1 MTQPESKYIAS
12 DGPVNRRTAARQLR
26 DAPAVNPLV
35 SERLAAAQARNRLGP
50 SLVDQVRVGS
60 APARRAA
67 LPALAIVGAI
77 AATVAA
83 VVLFLGW
90 LQASLLLAI
99 AGLGGIVVG
108 LGLAWKAQRQ
118 QDAAASPVHIA
129 ATLLD
134 DSALQALDRTLEQL
148 GPELPEAVVE
158 RLTSLKDL
166 IVRIARLG
174 NQAGIDENFTMED
187 RLYVNECVR
196 RYLPDTLQGY
206 LQVPREQRTS
216 TALEGGRSAADL
228 LASQLD
234 LLRAEL
240 ADREARLARSAAE
253 GLVKQQRFLQAKARR

>member
-1 MTQPESKYIAS
+1 MTQPEPKYIAS
-12 DGPVNRRTAARQLR
+12 DGPVNRRTASRKLR

-50 SLVDQVRVGS
+50 SLAEQVRAGS

-90 LQASLLLAI
+90 LQSSLLLAL
-99 AGLGGIVVG
+99 AGLAGVVIG
-108 LGLAWKAQRQ
+108 LGLAWHAQRR
-118 QDAAASPVHIA
+118 QDAAAAPAHIA

-134 DSALQALDRTLEQL
+134 DSALQALDHALEQL

-158 RLTSLKDL
+158 RLTALKEL
-166 IVRIARLG
+166 IVRMARLG

-196 RYLPDTLQGY
+196 RYLPDTLQSY
-206 LQVPREQRTS
+206 LKVPREQRAS
-216 TALEGGRSAADL
+216 TALEGGRNAVDML
-228 LASQLD
+228 LGQLE
-234 LLRAEL
+234 LLRVEL
-240 ADREARLARSAAE
+240 AEREERLARTAAE